1 MKVLFVCNANV
12 GRSQVAEAL
21 FNKLSAHESISAG
34 TRADEA
40 VSRTNPPSRML
51 KDAPSRG
58 IPVMK
63 DQGVDIAEYLRK
75 QLTLEM
81 VQEADKVIVMADRNT
96 WPDFLRDSDK
106 VTYWDITDPVSLG
119 DDAALSIYNKVKQ
132 RVQEL
137 VLEVG

>member
-1 MKVLFVCNANV
+1 MKVLFVCVANV

-21 FNKLSAHESISAG
+21 FNKLSVHESISAG
-34 TRADEA
+34 ARADEV

-63 DQGVDIAEYLRK
+63 DEGIDISEHLRK
-75 QLTLEM
+75 QLTPTM
-81 VQEADKVIVMADRNT
+81 VQEADRVIVMADRDS

-106 VTYWDITDPVSLG
+106 VTYWDIPDAVGLS
-119 DDAALSIYNKVKQ
+119 DDAALSINNEVKR
-132 RVQEL
+132 RVEEL
-137 VLEVG
+137 VGEIG